1 MPAGRI
7 RIGCAG
13 WTLPADLQQSF
24 PPGASHLHRY
34 AQVFNASEINSSFH
48 RPHRPA
54 TYERWA
60 GSVGPDFAFSAK
72 LPKTITHETR
82 LMRPEAA
89 LDAFIAE
96 ASGLGAQL
104 QCVLVQLPPS
114 LAFDAQVADAFAVA
128 LRERHAGPVALEPR
142 HASWFTP
149 DVDAWLAQR
158 RIARVLAD
166 PVRHAAGAA
175 PGGWPGL
182 VYLRLHGSPRVY
194 YSSYPKEVL
203 EALAWR
209 LREASASGA
218 QVWCIFD
225 NTAGQAAAGN
235 ALALQRLVDQ
245 TKGG

>member
-13 WTLPADLQQSF
+13 WTLPADLQHSF
-24 PPGASHLHRY
+24 PPGESHLHRY
-34 AQVFNASEINSSFH
+34 AQVFNACEINSSFH

-60 GSVGPDFAFSAK
+60 SSVGADFAFSAK
-72 LPKTITHETR
+72 LPKRITHEAR
-82 LMRPEAA
+82 LVQPEQA
-89 LDAFIAE
+89 LDAFFAE
-96 ASGLGAQL
+96 ASGLGPHL

-114 LAFDAQVADAFAVA
+114 LAFDAPVADAFAAA
-128 LRERHAGPVALEPR
+128 LRERHAGPIALEPR

-149 DVDAWLAQR
+149 AVDAWLARR

-166 PVRHAAGAA
+166 PVRHASGAA

-194 YSSYPKEVL
+194 YSSYDQDVL
-203 EALAWR
+203 DALAPR
-209 LREASASGA
+209 LREAAVAGA

-225 NTAGQAAAGN
+225 NTASQAAAGN
-235 ALALQRLVDQ
+235 ASALQRLVDQ

>member
-1 MPAGRI
+1 MQAGRI

-24 PPGASHLHRY
+24 PAGESHLHRY

-48 RPHRPA
+48 KPHRPT

-60 GSVGPDFAFSAK
+60 RSVGAGFAFSAK
-72 LPKTITHETR
+72 LPKRITHEAR
-82 LMRPEAA
+82 LVQPEAA
-89 LDAFIAE
+89 LDAFFAE
-96 ASGLGAQL
+96 ASGLGTLL

-114 LAFDAQVADAFAVA
+114 LAFDAPVAEAFASA
-128 LRERHAGPVALEPR
+128 LRERYAGPAALEPR

-149 DVDAWLAQR
+149 EVDAWLAER

-182 VYLRLHGSPRVY
+182 VYVRLHGSPRVY
-194 YSSYPKEVL
+194 YSSYAQEVL
-203 EALAWR
+203 DALAPR
-209 LREASASGA
+209 LLEAAASGA

-235 ALALQRLVDQ
+235 ALSLQRLVDQ